1 MIMTGEM
8 IIEQFYSKERYSN
21 PRMKLSRDV
30 KDGKFK
36 RLKRNL
42 YETDPSTP
50 NYALAQAIYGPSYIS
65 FDYAL
70 SFYGMIPEFAYNVT
84 SATCNKHRDKS
95 FITDICAFYYS
106 DVPANVFPEE
116 VLSMDIQGYRFNIA
130 SREKALCDKL
140 YKISPI
146 TKMNEFEDL
155 LLDDIRLDEVIL
167 SELNRDTVDRLNGLY
182 RCRNVNM
189 LSKYLKRMAI
199 P

>member
-1 MIMTGEM
+1 MTGEM
-8 IIEQFYSKERYSN
+8 IIEQFYAKERYSN

-30 KDGKFK
+30 KEGRFK

-84 SATCNKHRDKS
+84 SATCNKHKDKS
-95 FITDICAFYYS
+95 FITDICTFYYS
-106 DVPANVFPEE
+106 DVPAKVFPEE
-116 VLSMDIQGYRFNIA
+116 VISMNIQGYKFNIA

-140 YKISPI
+140 YKVPPV
-146 TKMNEFEDL
+146 TKMNEFEEL
-155 LLDDIRLDEVIL
+155 LLDDIRLDEIIL
-167 SELNRDTVDRLNGLY
+167 SELNTDIIEHLNGMY

-189 LSKYLKRMAI
+189 LSKYLKRTAI